1 MYEALRAGHEI
12 TMQQRVACRRDQV
25 RVAWR
30 AAKAADD
37 VYAVCGGN
45 AIRRDKPVQRFWRGM
60 HAGLHHGI
68 FVAGRVYDAA
78 AGMLMGHL
86 PQGPWP

>member
-1 MYEALRAGHEI
+1 
-12 TMQQRVACRRDQV
+12 MQQRVACRRDQV
-25 RVAWR
+25 RAAWR

-45 AIRRDKPVQRFWRGM
+45 AIRRDKPVLRFWRGM

-68 FVAGRVYDAA
+68 FVAGGSTTAPPVCSWASRRR
-78 AGMLMGHL
+78 
-86 PQGPWP
+86 GPPR